1 LTWIDAPDMKR
12 SPFPAARRPAR
23 RAAVFASFI
32 AVVALSGQLVVAVP
46 AYAAPMSETEKIDAL
61 LNDVEAHNDLK
72 FIRLGSVH
80 SSGEAAQ
87 MLRIKLRFAGSRVK
101 TADDFIEH
109 IASATESGH
118 PYLVVYPDG
127 RKVQSG
133 TFLRAELKRLT
144 ALQADA
150 RAKR

>member
-1 LTWIDAPDMKR
+1 MKR

-23 RAAVFASFI
+23 RGAVFASFI
-32 AVVALSGQLVVAVP
+32 AVVALFGQLVVAVP

-109 IASATESGH
+109 IASATESGIRTSSST
-118 PYLVVYPDG
+118 PM
-127 RKVQSG
+127 
-133 TFLRAELKRLT
+133 A
-144 ALQADA
+144 A
-150 RAKR
+150 RSKAARSCAPS